1 MDVEIMFREVK
12 TIPEDASVCHYDELS
27 DRAKHC
33 LACLVREETATSVG
47 LKTANEL
54 TQYDGIKYTTY
65 YELRRRAPPRTS
77 QPSD

>member
-1 MDVEIMFREVK
+1 MDVEIMFREVE

-27 DRAKHC
+27 DQAKHC

-65 YELRRRAPPRTS
+65 YELRRRDPPIKA